1 MSAHMRPA
9 PGPRPGGPGGPGGL
23 GMTLPAEKAK
33 DFKGTFRRL
42 LRRLRPERVIIAVV
56 LGLAVVS
63 VFFQVL
69 GPWLL
74 GQATNVIFGGVVGKM
89 IPPGVSK
96 EQAIAGLPGRAGWP
110 LCCWWR
116 WASRSAWASAM
127 CCCIC
132 RWRSRWRTTPAVPAC
147 FWCWC

>member
-96 EQAIAGLPGRAGWP
+96 EQAIAGLQARGENAQADMLASMTLTDGVDFTKLGRIIA
-110 LCCWWR
+110 LVVVVYFI
-116 WASRSAWASAM
+116 SSVFS
-127 CCCIC
+127 
-132 RWRSRWRTTPAVPAC
+132 
-147 FWCWC
+147 

>member
-63 VFFQVL
+63 VRSAR
-69 GPWLL
+69 P
-74 GQATNVIFGGVVGKM
+74 
-89 IPPGVSK
+89 S
-96 EQAIAGLPGRAGWP
+96 RAAP
-110 LCCWWR
+110 R
-116 WASRSAWASAM
+116 WARASPTPSR
-127 CCCIC
+127 
-132 RWRSRWRTTPAVPAC
+132 
-147 FWCWC
+147 